1 MTRSPIT
8 RLLHE
13 TVHFLLGLIALAAL
27 TALCFW
33 LDFGLVSTAFT
44 YLILI
49 VVLSLAV
56 AFIPLVVLSFI
67 AVGCLNLFFAP
78 PIFSFRV
85 DYPADIITIAAFL
98 ITSLIVTSLVRRT
111 RAAKDAL
118 ANVVDGIPA
127 LIWNTSPDG
136 SADFS
141 NQRFRDYTGFSSE
154 QLRGRGWLDALHPE
168 GRKVEEL
175 RAAFAAREPFE
186 NEVRIRSANGDY
198 RWFVLRMTPLRN
210 EQGTI
215 VKWYGTASDVE
226 ERRRA
231 MEALRDSEERWQAV
245 FEHNPTMYF
254 IVDEAGTILSV
265 NPFGAE
271 QLGYSV
277 NELVGRSVLN
287 VFHETDRAAIQ
298 RNAASCLEQ
307 LGQSMSWEARKV
319 RKDGTVLWVRETG
332 KAMLMKER
340 PVILIVCED
349 ITERKRLEN
358 RLAEAQRISHTGSFA
373 YDVAGRRLIY
383 SSEEHHRLFGFD
395 PAAGMPAPKDWALR
409 IHPDDRARA
418 VQTMEQRLRERTDYE
433 VDFRIV
439 LPDGSLKYIHSISHA
454 VLSPSRDLVEI
465 VGTSTDVTDRR
476 RAEYLTQQVFER
488 SPDLVGILG
497 RDYRFRRANPMYET
511 FWGIAAE
518 KVIGMHIRDVV
529 GKEMFDRLA
538 KPNLDR
544 CFSGEEASYAEWFNA
559 PGGRKYW
566 FVTYSPLRLESER
579 VEAVLIIARDLT
591 ERMLASEKLR
601 DAQMQ
606 LAHANRV
613 ATVGELTASIAHEV
627 NQPIGALV
635 TNAHAALRMLSAE
648 PPDLN
653 QAHEALG
660 DIIKDGR
667 RVSDVID
674 RIRALVKKTPAQTDL
689 LDINETIMQTIALIR
704 GEILRNGVSLETQ
717 LTKDLPSIRGDRV
730 QLQQVIMNLV
740 MNALESMGTV
750 DEGTRELQIV
760 TGKDR
765 DNQIFVTV
773 GDSGPKLTSES
784 LDRFFEAFYS
794 TKSHGMGIGLS
805 ICRSIIEA
813 HGGRIWAAA
822 NVPRGATLHITL
834 PTSRNRALQ

>member
-1 MTRSPIT
+1 M
-8 RLLHE
+8 
-13 TVHFLLGLIALAAL
+13 
-27 TALCFW
+27 
-33 LDFGLVSTAFT
+33 
-44 YLILI
+44 
-49 VVLSLAV
+49 
-56 AFIPLVVLSFI
+56 
-67 AVGCLNLFFAP
+67 
-78 PIFSFRV
+78 
-85 DYPADIITIAAFL
+85 

-154 QLRGRGWLDALHPE
+154 QLRDWGWMNALHPE
-168 GRKVEEL
+168 DRKVEAW
-175 RAAFAAREPFE
+175 RAAFAAGEGFE
-186 NEVRIRSANGDY
+186 NEVRIRSANGEH
-198 RWFVLRMTPLRN
+198 RWFVLRMMPLRN

-215 VKWYGTASDVE
+215 AKWHGTASDVE

-231 MEALRDSEERWQAV
+231 VEALRDSEQRWQAV

-298 RNAASCLEQ
+298 RNAASCLQ
-307 LGQSMSWEARKV
+307 RLGQPMSWEARKV
-319 RKDGTVLWVRETG
+319 RKDGTMLWVRETG
-332 KAMLMKER
+332 KATLMKER
-340 PVILIVCED
+340 PAILIVCED

-591 ERMLASEKLR
+591 ERMLVSEKLR

-648 PPDLN
+648 PPNLN
-653 QAHEALG
+653 QAHGALG

-704 GEILRNGVSLETQ
+704 GEILRNGVLLKTQ
-717 LTKDLPSIRGDRV
+717 LTRNLPSIRGDRV

-773 GDSGPKLTSES
+773 RDSGPKLTSES

-834 PTSRNRALQ
+834 PTSRNGALQ